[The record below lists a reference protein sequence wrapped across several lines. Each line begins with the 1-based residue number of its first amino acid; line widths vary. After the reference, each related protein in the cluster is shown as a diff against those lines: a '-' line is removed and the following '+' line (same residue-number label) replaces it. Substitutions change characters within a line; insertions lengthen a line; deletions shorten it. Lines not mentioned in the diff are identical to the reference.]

1 MGKEQPFQQMV
12 LEELDIHWIC
22 KGMEIELLLH
32 TYTNT
37 NSKWIKDLTLKL

>member
-22 KGMEIELLLH
+22 KGMEIELH
-32 TYTNT
+32 TD
-37 NSKWIKDLTLKL
+37 KC